1 MGRLILVRH
10 GQSELNKDGIFY
22 GQLDPKL
29 TKKGRE
35 QAREAKKIL
44 ENIHYDEVYTSDL
57 IRARETAEIIN
68 YKDIPLTISKEL
80 RELNFGI
87 FEGMKY
93 DEILKKY
100 PKEEELWREQW
111 QEYDYETGES
121 VKALQERTVAYL
133 EEVLH
138 EERDILVVAHWGV
151 INCVLSHYLSG
162 GLEGYWKFS
171 TDNCGI
177 AIIKFND
184 KFPVLEGLNIRGNHS
199 CNS

>member
-10 GQSELNKDGIFY
+10 GQSELNRDGIFY
-22 GQLDPKL
+22 GQLDPEL
-29 TKKGRE
+29 TEKGRQ
-35 QAREAKKIL
+35 QAVDAKEIL
-44 ENIHYDEVYTSDL
+44 KELHYDEVHTSDL

-68 YKDIPLTISKEL
+68 YKDVPLTITREL

-87 FEGMKY
+87 FEGMSY

-100 PKEEELWREQW
+100 PEEEQLWREQW
-111 QEYDYETGES
+111 QEYNYETGES
-121 VKALQERTVAYL
+121 VKELQERTVAYL
-133 EEVLH
+133 EEKLH
-138 EERDILVVAHWGV
+138 EKRDILVVAHWGV
-151 INCVLSHYLSG
+151 INCVLSHYLIG

-177 AIIKFND
+177 AILNFRD
-184 KFPVLEGLNIRGNHS
+184 QFPVLEGLNIGGNRS